1 LAHAGLVVELCSGA
15 VAESCDVAAAK
26 ECVLAVL
33 GSILIML
40 VLLPA
45 GSVMLDTCAVQFSF

>member
-1 LAHAGLVVELCSGA
+1 MQGCCPLAHAGLVVELCSGA
-15 VAESCDVAAAK
+15 VAAAK